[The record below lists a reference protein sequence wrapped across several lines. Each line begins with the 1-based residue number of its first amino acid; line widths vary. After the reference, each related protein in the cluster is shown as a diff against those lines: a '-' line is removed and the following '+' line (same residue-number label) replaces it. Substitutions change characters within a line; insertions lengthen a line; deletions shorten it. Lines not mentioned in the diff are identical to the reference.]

1 MGSTS
6 TAFHVV
12 GTGDF
17 DGNGANDILFRNDS
31 GDLAEWLLNS
41 QGQLLGAPSPI
52 GNAGLYNTEGTGD
65 LNGDG
70 RSDII
75 FRDGGGTL
83 VEWLMNGTSLL
94 APQAVIGSAS
104 TDFSIAAHHFDLI

>member
-1 MGSTS
+1 M
-6 TAFHVV
+6 

-17 DGNGANDILFRNDS
+17 DGNGANDILFRNDA
-31 GDLAEWLLNS
+31 GALAMWLLNS

-52 GNAGLYNTEGTGD
+52 GNMDALYHTEGTGD

-75 FRDGGGTL
+75 FRDGSGTL